1 MGEMNMKLTS
11 FALATVVALAA
22 CGTSDQIDSNEQ
34 ARRAYLGLDG
44 SIAKSIKLGFDGFN
58 MASSANIMPQTT
70 AGTAAGTI
78 TVTGQVDQGSSS
90 NKGMR
95 LNVGM
100 VNYTDGNVPIDTK
113 NDTIHVIYN
122 TSTDTTM
129 QPYLEM
135 MLKSFPNGT
144 VDGML
149 NGDYTMS
156 GDLKGTVTLSVTFS
170 GTTMDGG
177 GGTVVRVP
185 GSTHVT
191 GTATTANNGVFDIDV
206 TI

>member
-1 MGEMNMKLTS
+1 MTMKLIS
-11 FALATVVALAA
+11 FALALVTLAA
-22 CGTSDQIDSNEQ
+22 CSNDEIDSNEQ

-44 SIAKSIKLGFDGFN
+44 SISKSIKLGFDGFN

-70 AGTAAGTI
+70 AGLSAGTI
-78 TVTGQVDQGSSS
+78 TVTGQVDQGASN

-95 LNVGM
+95 LYVAMVG
-100 VNYTDGNVPIDTK
+100 YTDGNVVIDDK
-113 NDTIHVIYN
+113 NDTIHVVYD
-122 TSTDTTM
+122 TSTEVAT

-144 VDGML
+144 LDGSL
-149 NGDYTMS
+149 TGDYTMT
-156 GDLKGTVTLSVTFS
+156 GDIKGTVTLMLTFS

-177 GGTVVRVP
+177 NGLVVRVP

-191 GTATTANNGVFDIDV
+191 GTATTADNGVFDVDV
-206 TI
+206 AI

>member
-1 MGEMNMKLTS
+1 MKLTCC
-11 FALATVVALAA
+11 ALATVVALAA
-22 CGTSDQIDSNEQ
+22 CGSDEIDSNEQ

-70 AGTAAGTI
+70 AGTSAGTI
-78 TVTGQVDQGSSS
+78 TVTGQVDQGASS

-95 LNVGM
+95 LNVAM
-100 VNYTDGNVPIDTK
+100 VGYTDGNVVIDDK
-113 NDTIHVIYN
+113 NDTIKVVYD
-122 TSTDTTM
+122 TSTDVSK

-135 MLKSFPNGT
+135 MLMSFPNGT
-144 VDGML
+144 LSGML
-149 NGDYTMS
+149 TGDYTMS
-156 GDLKGTVTLSVTFS
+156 GDLKGSVTLSLSFD
-170 GTTMDGG
+170 GDTMDGG
-177 GGTVVRVP
+177 GGLVVRVP

-191 GTATTANNGVFDIDV
+191 GTATTTDNGAFDVDV

>member
-1 MGEMNMKLTS
+1 MKLTC

-22 CGTSDQIDSNEQ
+22 CGSDEIDSNEQ

-44 SIAKSIKLGFDGFN
+44 SIAKAIKLGFDGYN

-70 AGTAAGTI
+70 AGLSAGTV

-95 LNVGM
+95 LYVAM
-100 VNYTDGNVPIDTK
+100 VAYTDGNVPIDMD
-113 NDTIHVIYN
+113 NHTIKVVYD

-135 MLKSFPNGT
+135 MLKNFPNGT
-144 VDGML
+144 LDGSL
-149 NGDYTMS
+149 TGDYAMS
-156 GDLKGTVTLSVTFS
+156 GDLKGSVTLMLTFT

-177 GGTVVRVP
+177 AGLVLRVP
-185 GSTHVT
+185 GTTHVT
-191 GTATTANNGVFDIDV
+191 GTATTADNGVFDVDV

>member
-1 MGEMNMKLTS
+1 MKLTC

-22 CGTSDQIDSNEQ
+22 CGSDEIDSNEE

-44 SIAKSIKLGFDGFN
+44 SIAKSITLGFDGFN

-70 AGTAAGTI
+70 TGTSAGMI
-78 TVTGQVDQGSSS
+78 TVTGQVDQGASN

-95 LNVGM
+95 LYVAM
-100 VNYTDGNVPIDTK
+100 VAYTDGEVVVDKDNNKIKVVYD
-113 NDTIHVIYN
+113 
-122 TSTDTTM
+122 TSTEVTA

-135 MLKSFPNGT
+135 MLMNFPNGT
-144 VDGML
+144 LDGSL
-149 NGDYTMS
+149 TGDYTMS
-156 GDLKGTVTLSVTFS
+156 GDLKGTVTLMLTFS
-170 GTTMDGG
+170 GNTMDGG
-177 GGTVVRVP
+177 GGLVVRVP

-191 GTATTANNGVFDIDV
+191 GTATTADNGVFMVDV